1 MNSQSIESD
10 LVKLYSDVQAK
21 IAATYYKNDF
31 GPVEET
37 SMRDDNMTTKDIAKH
52 KLIASE
58 EKKLI
63 KQGYLLIKEKIKNV
77 RQDYRNAVVQGRRSG
92 SGKFVHDYYVLLKEL
107 WGGSPAVNCIQNAR
121 SSLDNAHPIEK
132 ESGNSQEP
140 LEEVKYAE
148 DGEIL
153 DNGTNVES

>member
-37 SMRDDNMTTKDIAKH
+37 SMRDNMTTKDIAKH

-92 SGKFVHDYYVLLKEL
+92 SGKFVHDYCVLLKEL
-107 WGGSPAVNCIQNAR
+107 WGGSPAANCIQNAR

>member
-1 MNSQSIESD
+1 MF
-10 LVKLYSDVQAK
+10 KLKWQYD
-21 IAATYYKNDF
+21 KNDF

>member
-1 MNSQSIESD
+1 MNSKPFESD
-10 LVKLYSDVQAK
+10 LVKLYSDFQAK
-21 IAATYYKNDF
+21 IAEAYYKNDS
-31 GPVEET
+31 GLVQET
-37 SMRDDNMTTKDIAKH
+37 SMRDDNVTTKDIAKH

-63 KQGYLLIKEKIKNV
+63 KQGYLHIKEKIKNV

-92 SGKFVHDYYVLLKEL
+92 SGKFVHDYCFLLKEL
-107 WGGSPAVNCIQNAR
+107 WGGSPAANCIQNAHT
-121 SSLDNAHPIEK
+121 SLDNDHPIEK
-132 ESGNSQEP
+132 ESGSSQEP